1 MQPAQYGTTPCDR
14 GAKYDPEDEQ
24 QVQPQDRSCQG
35 GIHAISS
42 YAALFC
48 AALHF
53 AHRAL
58 FAALIR
64 ARPVADIVRLPVFIV
79 LLVLAFAEFSAQFG
93 PARLLRQRNFPSR
106 RRGQGS
112 TWPARF
118 TSWERSPI
126 RSRERRQGCDSLIQ
140 PISFLLKLLHHLGD
154 IRHQI
159 PLKSVVIDG
168 L

>member
-35 GIHAISS
+35 GIHAICS

-64 ARPVADIVRLPVFIV
+64 ARPAADIVRLPVFIV
-79 LLVLAFAEFSAQFG
+79 LLVLAFAEFSERNLAQRAFC
-93 PARLLRQRNFPSR
+93 ASETFLRAAADKV
-106 RRGQGS
+106 RRGPLDSPRGNEVLFV
-112 TWPARF
+112 PA
-118 TSWERSPI
+118 SGAKAAI
-126 RSRERRQGCDSLIQ
+126 A
-140 PISFLLKLLHHLGD
+140 
-154 IRHQI
+154 
-159 PLKSVVIDG
+159 
-168 L
+168 

>member
-14 GAKYDPEDEQ
+14 GAKYDPQDEQ

-35 GIHAISS
+35 GIHAICS

-64 ARPVADIVRLPVFIV
+64 ARPTADIVRLPVFMP
-79 LLVLAFAEFSAQFG
+79 VLAFAEFSERSLAQRAFC
-93 PARLLRQRNFPSR
+93 ASETFLRAAADKL
-106 RRGQGS
+106 RRGPLDSPRGNEVLFV
-112 TWPARF
+112 PA
-118 TSWERSPI
+118 SGAKAAI
-126 RSRERRQGCDSLIQ
+126 A
-140 PISFLLKLLHHLGD
+140 
-154 IRHQI
+154 
-159 PLKSVVIDG
+159 
-168 L
+168 